1 MSGICILLR
10 AARQSQG
17 IRSLT
22 AVASHPWYSSVA
34 LHLAAPACSR
44 TLTTGSTPARSP
56 VHIEDEPYCRQ
67 RQLITLGNRVPVI
80 APDTWIAPN
89 AVVVGDVDLFD
100 RTSVW
105 YGCVLRGDLN
115 SIRIGAFSNVQD
127 KTVMHAARTS
137 PTGLSAATTVGRYV
151 TIGQS
156 CVLRSATVEDE
167 VLIGEKC
174 VLMEGSL
181 VENHCIL
188 APGTVLPPGRLV
200 PSGQLWAGN
209 PAKFV
214 RNLTKDEKAE
224 IAGVAAAVFKTT
236 DKHSSEF
243 LPVGTAY
250 IEAEK
255 LKKSLAEQPS
265 PQ

>member
-1 MSGICILLR
+1 MPL
-10 AARQSQG
+10 
-17 IRSLT
+17 
-22 AVASHPWYSSVA
+22 SSVVRSGSIPHTA
-34 LHLAAPACSR
+34 FLQHPDCLSLHR
-44 TLTTGSTPARSP
+44 
-56 VHIEDEPYCRQ
+56 
-67 RQLITLGNRVPVI
+67 
-80 APDTWIAPN
+80 
-89 AVVVGDVDLFD
+89 
-100 RTSVW
+100 
-105 YGCVLRGDLN
+105 
-115 SIRIGAFSNVQD
+115 
-127 KTVMHAARTS
+127 RTS

-214 RNLTKDEKAE
+214 RNLTKDEV
-224 IAGVAAAVFKTT
+224 GQVCQSHNLHVAQ
-236 DKHSSEF
+236 
-243 LPVGTAY
+243 
-250 IEAEK
+250 
-255 LKKSLAEQPS
+255 SLARP
-265 PQ
+265 

>member
-1 MSGICILLR
+1 MQ
-10 AARQSQG
+10 A
-17 IRSLT
+17 
-22 AVASHPWYSSVA
+22 W
-34 LHLAAPACSR
+34 SR
-44 TLTTGSTPARSP
+44 VISTGSKAAFLP

-67 RQLITLGNRVPVI
+67 RQLITLGNRVPVV

-89 AVVVGDVDLFD
+89 AVVIGDVDLYD
-100 RTSVW
+100 RTSIW

-115 SIRIGAFSNVQD
+115 SIRVGAFSNVQD

-151 TIGQS
+151 TIGQG

-181 VENHCIL
+181 VENHSIL

-214 RNLTKDEKAE
+214 RDLTKDEKAE
-224 IAGVAAAVFKTT
+224 IAGVASAVFKTT
-236 DKHSSEF
+236 DMHSSEF

-255 LKKSLAEQPS
+255 LKKSLAQQPTS
-265 PQ
+265 

>member
-1 MSGICILLR
+1 MAHKLIDQT
-10 AARQSQG
+10 AA
-17 IRSLT
+17 
-22 AVASHPWYSSVA
+22 V
-34 LHLAAPACSR
+34 
-44 TLTTGSTPARSP
+44 
-56 VHIEDEPYCRQ
+56 
-67 RQLITLGNRVPVI
+67 QL
-80 APDTWIAPN
+80 
-89 AVVVGDVDLFD
+89 
-100 RTSVW
+100 
-105 YGCVLRGDLN
+105 VLRLPCKRDVLMLKAICKFDHGILV
-115 SIRIGAFSNVQD
+115 R
-127 KTVMHAARTS
+127 RTS

-214 RNLTKDEKAE
+214 RNLTKDEVCTCWQAS
-224 IAGVAAAVFKTT
+224 ASCHQLC
-236 DKHSSEF
+236 DWLS
-243 LPVGTAY
+243 GTRGQ
-250 IEAEK
+250 
-255 LKKSLAEQPS
+255 LAEACIS
-265 PQ
+265 EH